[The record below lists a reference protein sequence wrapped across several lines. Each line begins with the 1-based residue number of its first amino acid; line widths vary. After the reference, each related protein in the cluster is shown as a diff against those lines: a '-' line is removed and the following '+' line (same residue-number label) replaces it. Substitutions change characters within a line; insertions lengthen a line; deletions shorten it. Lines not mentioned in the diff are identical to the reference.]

1 MAGRVGFAT
10 VALALN
16 PARDGPSPLIF
27 AALLVV
33 GAALSFRAF
42 SLKKVFATEG
52 GLVVSNYRRERFVP
66 YDQIAGVR
74 ENKLV
79 SGAGRASGSAPP
91 YVNTAWSVGPE
102 PIDGVSTRTR
112 FRSVGVA
119 GMPLSRTRD
128 RS

>member
-66 YDQIAGVR
+66 YDQIAGV
-74 ENKLV
+74 
-79 SGAGRASGSAPP
+79 GRASGSAPP